1 MSIIEFRVARE
12 FDVVKIKRE
21 KTVDEEVASM
31 VKAKKC
37 LLCGECYGSA
47 EIVRGNHRNCYN
59 SLMYLVRTGKE
70 AESDLMRD
78 GVLLPSD
85 GGGRDSIAEKLLAN
99 RRARA

>member
-21 KTVDEEVASM
+21 KTVDEEVAAK

-37 LLCGECYGSA
+37 LLCSEPYGSA
-47 EIVRGNHRNCYN
+47 EIVRGDHRNCYN
-59 SLMYLVRTGKE
+59 SLMYLVRIGKE
-70 AESDLMRD
+70 TEGDLMRD

-85 GGGRDSIAEKLLAN
+85 GGGRDSIAEKLLAD

>member
-21 KTVDEEVASM
+21 KSVDEEVASK

-37 LLCGECYGSA
+37 LLCGEAYGSK
-47 EIVRGNHRNCYN
+47 EIVRGDHRNCYN

-70 AESDLMRD
+70 TESDLMRD

-85 GGGRDSIAEKLLAN
+85 GGGRDSIAEQLLAN